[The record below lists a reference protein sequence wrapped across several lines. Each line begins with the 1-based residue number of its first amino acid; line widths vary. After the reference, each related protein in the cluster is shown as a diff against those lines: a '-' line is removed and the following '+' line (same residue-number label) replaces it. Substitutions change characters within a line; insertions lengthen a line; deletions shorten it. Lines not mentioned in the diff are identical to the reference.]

1 MIYMLDTN
9 ICIYLIKRKPVHV
22 IEKLTSLH
30 IKDVGI
36 SSITVAELD
45 YGVAKSEQVE
55 RNRLAL
61 VRFLAPLTII
71 PFESNAA
78 SVFGEIRASLEKQGT
93 PIGPYDLL
101 IAAQALA
108 NDLVLVSNN
117 IKEFERIPNLKL
129 ENWVKS

>member
-1 MIYMLDTN
+1 MID
-9 ICIYLIKRKPVHV
+9 
-22 IEKLTSLH
+22 KLTSLD
-30 IKDVGI
+30 IKDVGV

-45 YGVAKSEQVE
+45 YGVAKSEQVG

-61 VRFLAPLTII
+61 VRFLAPLTVV

-108 NDLVLVSNN
+108 NDFILVSNN
-117 IKEFERIPNLKL
+117 IKEFERIPSLKL